1 MKHKLTLERV
11 TLNSLAEQTFIVL
24 VTFKSLLQLLSLLGR
39 QRKPLQQAVNC
50 LPRISHEMKRGNRLS
65 GLRSVLLHDTHITI
79 GFLPVDSDT
88 TTTVT
93 ASLISLHPSTH
104 LLKHI
109 LK

>member
-1 MKHKLTLERV
+1 MQHKLTLERV
-11 TLNSLAEQTFIVL
+11 TIINSLAEQTFIVL
-24 VTFKSLLQLLSLLGR
+24 VTFKSLLQFLSLLGR

-65 GLRSVLLHDTHITI
+65 GLRRVLLHDTHVTI
-79 GFLPVDSDT
+79 GFLPVNTDT
-88 TTTVT
+88 ITTW
-93 ASLISLHPSTH
+93 LISLHPSTH